1 MGGNVHG
8 SGARAR
14 RRGVAALGACLLG
27 LGSCVVLPVRVA
39 PGIDGLVVDQ
49 ATGKPVAGAVVVV
62 RFDGRYD
69 DRAPD
74 RSVIAHEEAKSDAR
88 GRFRV
93 ERVVRPGVSVWPLL
107 ETEARVVGVM
117 AEGYRCAAP
126 LTAPARSSLRIEL
139 APARD
144 AHERRESCRPINAAR
159 GEVTAYMDAW
169 RAMFADGSPQAID
182 DNERQVERV
191 LEARTVL
198 GFGENCSGPVTD
210 LSVAPDGKSAAFR
223 VAGARGGSVQR
234 VELGEGAPKP
244 VAVANAGSG
253 SAQARLVW
261 LSASELALVEP
272 DAIPERALVRKN
284 APARVT
290 RLGISA
296 PAAPAPTASSELVE
310 LGDESDAFWGERS
323 FALARTIDP
332 TTGLAADELT
342 VTLADGAR
350 TRFLLPGEAC
360 GTAGRFGQPQ
370 YRMSADGRSGVDL
383 RYVGGGCHAVRI
395 DFASGAW
402 KKLDTAGARA
412 SCETAR
418 RVPAA
423 NLSVALRGYM
433 REVESALAEGGADP
447 AAAYALE
454 IADDGDTI
462 ALARDFAGEKR
473 NVRVPSFPLDTP
485 LRRIDVST
493 IGLARPGPVRA
504 PEPAPELEPL

>member
-1 MGGNVHG
+1 
-8 SGARAR
+8 
-14 RRGVAALGACLLG
+14 
-27 LGSCVVLPVRVA
+27 
-39 PGIDGLVVDQ
+39 
-49 ATGKPVAGAVVVV
+49 
-62 RFDGRYD
+62 
-69 DRAPD
+69 
-74 RSVIAHEEAKSDAR
+74 VIAHEEARTDAR

-117 AEGYRCAAP
+117 AEGYRCAVPQA
-126 LTAPARSSLRIEL
+126 APAQGSLRIEL
-139 APARD
+139 APSHDAR
-144 AHERRESCRPINAAR
+144 ERRESCRPISAER

-182 DNERQVERV
+182 EDERQIERV

-210 LSVAPDGKSAAFR
+210 LSVSPDGKSAAFR
-223 VAGARGGSVQR
+223 LAGARGGSVQR
-234 VELGEGAPKP
+234 VELGAGAAKP

-261 LSASELALVEP
+261 LSASELALIEP
-272 DAIPERALVRKN
+272 DAIPERALLRKN

-290 RLGISA
+290 RLGVSA
-296 PAAPAPTASSELVE
+296 PAAPAPTASSDLVE

-342 VTLADGAR
+342 VTLADGR
-350 TRFLLPGEAC
+350 RNRFLLPGEAC
-360 GTAGRFGQPQ
+360 GTAGRFGHPQ
-370 YRMSADGRSGVDL
+370 YRMSADGKSGVDL

-395 DFASGAW
+395 DLESGAW
-402 KKLDTAGARA
+402 KKLDTAGVA
-412 SCETAR
+412 
-418 RVPAA
+418 
-423 NLSVALRGYM
+423 VALRGYM
-433 REVESALAEGGADP
+433 REVEAALAEGGADP

-454 IADDGDTI
+454 IAADGDTT

-473 NVRVPSFPLDTP
+473 SVRVPSFPLDTP

-504 PEPAPELEPL
+504 PEPRSEGTPTLEPL